1 MKRNVTVAMDETVAR
16 WVRVEAARADVSV
29 SEYLASLLRERM
41 RRSGEYERAM
51 TEYLSATAAT
61 LKPAGRY
68 PRRAD
73 LHERNNGPG
82 AH

>member
-29 SEYLASLLRERM
+29 SEYLASLLRSRM
-41 RRSGEYERAM
+41 RQGEEYERAM
-51 TEYLSATAAT
+51 SEYLSATAVT
-61 LKPAGRY
+61 LKQTGRY

-82 AH
+82 AG